1 MKKGKGVLPAEGEQY
16 VQKPWGGR
24 EGTTTD
30 VKADRSVVGQ
40 SEAGGRGG
48 W

>member
-24 EGTTTD
+24 EGATTD
-30 VKADRSVVGQ
+30 VKADRSVAGWT
-40 SEAGGRGG
+40 EAGGRGG